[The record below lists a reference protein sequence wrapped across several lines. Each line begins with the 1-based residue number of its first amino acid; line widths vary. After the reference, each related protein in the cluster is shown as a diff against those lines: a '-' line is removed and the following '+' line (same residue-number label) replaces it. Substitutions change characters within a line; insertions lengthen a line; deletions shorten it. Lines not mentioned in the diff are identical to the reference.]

1 MSILSTYLKV
11 KFQKLAEPAEP
22 QLNLYDVYKKEY
34 IPFFFRRRLFNFET
48 LKCGVSW
55 RVTFKGGR
63 CLFQSQKYNPYEIS
77 YIFHFLFSNN
87 AML

>member
-34 IPFFFRRRLFNFET
+34 IPFFFFDDAY
-48 LKCGVSW
+48 S
-55 RVTFKGGR
+55 
-63 CLFQSQKYNPYEIS
+63 IS
-77 YIFHFLFSNN
+77 KL
-87 AML
+87 

>member
-34 IPFFFRRRLFNFET
+34 IPFFFSTTLIQFRNF
-48 LKCGVSW
+48 KM
-55 RVTFKGGR
+55 R
-63 CLFQSQKYNPYEIS
+63 C
-77 YIFHFLFSNN
+77 FLEGDV
-87 AML
+87 